1 MDHPLRCLPA
11 FNINELEDP
20 FWNVLRQSLAQCL
33 AMVNPSTPLVD
44 YQLLD
49 PLHSPNQSFVFSNNL
64 SLLERLHQ
72 RVETPGDPLA
82 LGNVTISVLQISGS
96 FSNFRREWG
105 FKNSDSQSLFYV
117 ATTLFFHT
125 LH

>member
-1 MDHPLRCLPA
+1 MLK
-11 FNINELEDP
+11 
-20 FWNVLRQSLAQCL
+20 
-33 AMVNPSTPLVD
+33 
-44 YQLLD
+44 
-49 PLHSPNQSFVFSNNL
+49 
-64 SLLERLHQ
+64 
-72 RVETPGDPLA
+72 PGDPLA

-117 ATTLFFHT
+117 ATTHFFDT